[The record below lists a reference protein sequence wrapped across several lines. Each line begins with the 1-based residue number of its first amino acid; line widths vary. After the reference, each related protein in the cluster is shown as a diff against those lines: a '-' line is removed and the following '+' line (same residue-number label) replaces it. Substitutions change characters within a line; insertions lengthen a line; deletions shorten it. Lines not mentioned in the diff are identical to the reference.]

1 MVPPNNTTSSETGK
15 YAVVT
20 GASRGLGRAFAEEL
34 ARRGI
39 PTVLVSSNRSI
50 SETCEQFRQTYKVDC
65 EYVIADLTRMEDVL
79 AAAEEINTK
88 HEVFL
93 LINNAGLGGS
103 QAFENTEVE
112 RIRRIIGLNVMATSL
127 LTRQLL
133 PNLLRQEKSFILNV
147 SSMAAHT
154 PIGYKMVYPASKA
167 FVNAFSFGLR
177 AEFNDRGLSVSVV
190 CPGAMAT
197 SEGIRKR
204 IEQQGFFGKLT
215 LVSPEKVA
223 RKSISQT
230 LRRKR
235 EIVVNPASYFFS
247 QIVPERIR
255 TFLLTKVVRREVGPE
270 PQS

>member
-1 MVPPNNTTSSETGK
+1 MSIAKQTDPSGVTKK

-34 ARRGI
+34 AARNI
-39 PTVLVSSNRSI
+39 PTVLVSSNHGI
-50 SETCEQFRQTYKVDC
+50 SEFCEQLRQIYQTDS
-65 EYVIADLTRMEDVL
+65 EYVVADLTREEDIL
-79 AAAEEINTK
+79 SAAEEINAK
-88 HEVFL
+88 YEVFL
-93 LINNAGLGGS
+93 LVNNAGLGGS
-103 QAFENTEVE
+103 QTFENTEVE
-112 RIRRIIGLNVMATSL
+112 RIRRIIGLNVVATSL

-133 PNLLRQEKSFILNV
+133 PNLLRQGNSFVLNV

-177 AEFNDRGLSVSVV
+177 AEFKNRGLSVSVV

-204 IEQQGFFGKLT
+204 IEKQGFFGKLT

-230 LRRKR
+230 FRGKR
-235 EIVVNPASYFFS
+235 EILVNPVSYFFS

-255 TFLLTKVVRREVGPE
+255 TSLLTKVVRREVE
-270 PQS
+270 TK

>member
-1 MVPPNNTTSSETGK
+1 MSIAKQTDSSGATKK

-34 ARRGI
+34 AARNI
-39 PTVLVSSNRSI
+39 LTVLVSSNHGI
-50 SETCEQFRQTYKVDC
+50 SEFCEQLRQTYQTDS
-65 EYVIADLTRMEDVL
+65 EYVVADLTREEDIL
-79 AAAEEINTK
+79 SAAEEINAK
-88 HEVFL
+88 YEVFL
-93 LINNAGLGGS
+93 LVNNAGLGGS

-112 RIRRIIGLNVMATSL
+112 RIRRIIGLNVVATSL
-127 LTRQLL
+127 MTRQLL
-133 PNLLRQEKSFILNV
+133 PNLLRQGNSFVLNV

-177 AEFNDRGLSVSVV
+177 AEFKNRGLSVSVV

-204 IEQQGFFGKLT
+204 IEKQGFFGKLT

-230 LRRKR
+230 FRGKR
-235 EIVVNPASYFFS
+235 EILVNPVSYFFS

-255 TFLLTKVVRREVGPE
+255 TSLLTKVVRREVE
-270 PQS
+270 TK

>member
-1 MVPPNNTTSSETGK
+1 MSFTNNPIPTEEARK

-34 ARRGI
+34 AQRGI
-39 PTVLVSSNRSI
+39 PTVLVSSNPAI
-50 SETCEQFRQTYKVDC
+50 SDLCELLRRNYQVDS
-65 EYVIADLTRMEDVL
+65 EYVVADLTREESIL
-79 AAAEEINTK
+79 AAAGEINQK
-88 HEVFL
+88 YDVFL
-93 LINNAGLGGS
+93 LVNNAGLGGS
-103 QAFENTEVE
+103 QAFEKTDVE
-112 RIRRIIGLNVMATSL
+112 RIHRILGLNVLATSL

-133 PNLLRQEKSFILNV
+133 PNLLHQGQAFILNV

-154 PIGYKMVYPASKA
+154 PIGYKMIYPASKA

-177 AEFNDRGLSVSVV
+177 AEFKGRGISVSVV

-204 IEQQGFFGKLT
+204 IEKQGFFGKLT

-230 LRRKR
+230 LRGKK
-235 EIVVNPASYFFS
+235 EILVNPVSYYFS
-247 QIVPERIR
+247 KLVPTCIR
-255 TFLLTKVVRREVGPE
+255 TPILTRIVRREIETE
-270 PQS
+270 P

>member
-1 MVPPNNTTSSETGK
+1 MSIAKQTDSSGATKK

-34 ARRGI
+34 AARNI
-39 PTVLVSSNRSI
+39 PTVLVSSNHGI
-50 SETCEQFRQTYKVDC
+50 SEFCEQLRQTYQTDS
-65 EYVIADLTRMEDVL
+65 EYVVADLTREEDIL
-79 AAAEEINTK
+79 SAAEEINAK
-88 HEVFL
+88 YEVFL
-93 LINNAGLGGS
+93 LVNNAGLGGS

-112 RIRRIIGLNVMATSL
+112 RIRRIIGLNVVATSL

-133 PNLLRQEKSFILNV
+133 PNLLRQGKSFVLNV

-177 AEFNDRGLSVSVV
+177 AEFKNRGLSVSVV
-190 CPGAMAT
+190 CPGAMET

-204 IEQQGFFGKLT
+204 IEKQGFFGKLT

-230 LRRKR
+230 FRGKR
-235 EIVVNPASYFFS
+235 EILVNPVSYFFS

-255 TFLLTKVVRREVGPE
+255 TSLLTKVVRREVE
-270 PQS
+270 TK

>member
-1 MVPPNNTTSSETGK
+1 MSIPNNLTSSGTAQK

-34 ARRGI
+34 AARNI
-39 PTVLVSSNRSI
+39 PTVLVSSNHGI
-50 SETCEQFRQTYKVDC
+50 SEFCEQLRQTYQTDS
-65 EYVIADLTRMEDVL
+65 EYVVADLTREEDIL
-79 AAAEEINTK
+79 SAAEEINAK
-88 HEVFL
+88 YEVFL
-93 LINNAGLGGS
+93 LVNNAGLGGS

-133 PNLLRQEKSFILNV
+133 PNLLRQGNSFVLNV

-177 AEFNDRGLSVSVV
+177 AEFKNRGLSVSVV

-204 IEQQGFFGKLT
+204 IEKQGFFGKLT

-230 LRRKR
+230 FRGKR
-235 EIVVNPASYFFS
+235 EILVNPVSYFFS

-255 TFLLTKVVRREVGPE
+255 TSLLTKVVRREVE
-270 PQS
+270 TK

>member
-1 MVPPNNTTSSETGK
+1 MSIPNNLTFSGAARK

-34 ARRGI
+34 AARNI
-39 PTVLVSSNRSI
+39 PTVLVSSNHGI
-50 SETCEQFRQTYKVDC
+50 SEFCEQLRQTYQTDS
-65 EYVIADLTRMEDVL
+65 EYVVADLTREEDIL
-79 AAAEEINTK
+79 SAAEEINAK
-88 HEVFL
+88 YEVFL
-93 LINNAGLGGS
+93 LVNNAGLGGS

-112 RIRRIIGLNVMATSL
+112 RIRRIIGLNVVATSL

-133 PNLLRQEKSFILNV
+133 PNLLRQGNSFVLNV

-177 AEFNDRGLSVSVV
+177 AEFKNRGLSVSVV

-204 IEQQGFFGKLT
+204 IEKQGFFGKLT

-230 LRRKR
+230 FRGKR
-235 EIVVNPASYFFS
+235 EILVNPVSYFFS

-255 TFLLTKVVRREVGPE
+255 TSLLTKVVRREVE
-270 PQS
+270 TK